1 MSTELHPD
9 AQLIERL
16 GGVRAVAKLCD
27 IRDPSVYQWR
37 HRGIPRARRQFLEL
51 LRPEVFAAAE
61 GTPAAVPSHQKAAA

>member
-51 LRPEVFAAAE
+51 LRPDIFATGGSVPAAA
-61 GTPAAVPSHQKAAA
+61 VQQKAAA